1 MIRELVFSGG
11 VSSTSSKEDN
21 LKGIDEKNCSESDFF
36 QFPQEQELNELKKLK
51 ESALVTRHERMA
63 CTSEPPT

>member
-36 QFPQEQELNELKKLK
+36 QFPQEQELNELK
-51 ESALVTRHERMA
+51 
-63 CTSEPPT
+63 